1 MLIILLVLALIIIGD
16 WLMNKNSDM
25 EAFGAMMLV
34 LGCIA
39 MIACITIIICQH
51 STATTQI
58 NKNKIQYES
67 LQKRLEI
74 VNSEYE
80 DVSKSDVIKDIANW
94 NQEVYDYN
102 YWNNNLF
109 TNWMYSDKVADSY
122 KYIEY

>member
-1 MLIILLVLALIIIGD
+1 MIITLLVLVLIILGG
-16 WLMNKNSDM
+16 WLMTKDSDV
-25 EAFGAMMLV
+25 EAFGATIFV

-51 STATTQI
+51 AETTTRI
-58 NKNKIQYES
+58 NNNKIQYES

-102 YWNNNLF
+102 YWNNNPF

>member
-1 MLIILLVLALIIIGD
+1 MLIILLVLVLIIIGG
-16 WLMNKNSDM
+16 WLMTKDSDV
-25 EAFGAMMLV
+25 EVFGALIFV
-34 LGCIA
+34 VGCIA
-39 MIACITIIICQH
+39 MITCITIIICQH
-51 STATTQI
+51 ATTTKQI

-67 LQKRLEI
+67 LQKRLEV

-80 DVSKSDVIKDIANW
+80 DVSKSDVIKDIADW
-94 NQEVYDYN
+94 NQEVYNYN

>member
-1 MLIILLVLALIIIGD
+1 MLITLLVFALIILGG
-16 WLMNKNSDM
+16 WLMTKNSDV
-25 EAFGAMMLV
+25 ESLGALIFI

-39 MIACITIIICQH
+39 MTACLTIIICQH
-51 STATTQI
+51 AETTKRI
-58 NKNKIQYES
+58 NNNKIQYES

-109 TNWMYSDKVADSY
+109 TNWMYSDKVAESY